1 MEVLKNYTAH
11 VDELKRVTIQ
21 GASYQYYD
29 VKEFDNDCVFLIS
42 KNLDIPEDAL
52 QQIDKSMR
60 NLDFGNVSP
69 EIDLTDF

>member
-29 VKEFDNDCVFLIS
+29 VKLNNRRLQIAKGFKVPSINITDLLENDY
-42 KNLDIPEDAL
+42 KYNKEY
-52 QQIDKSMR
+52 
-60 NLDFGNVSP
+60 DFYERV
-69 EIDLTDF
+69 

>member
-11 VDELKRVTIQ
+11 VDKLKRVTIQ
-21 GASYQYYD
+21 GASCQCYD